1 MIDRL
6 WWISVFALS
15 MVSAAQAADNDK
27 LFPTAATIA
36 QTRTIHFTSKLNGEP
51 FTIHVWEQ
59 RGFAGKTPKG
69 GFPVLYVLDGE
80 LYFPFAQF
88 LSNAMPGDSP
98 IIVGIG
104 HDAFNDKAVIARYAK
119 LPANHKIGV
128 DDSVEAF
135 SYLRFLDFV
144 TPTSPE
150 NRGPKW
156 LGGGGSYS
164 GGDVDTFL
172 KVIETEIKPRVEATA
187 PINKA
192 DQALFGHS
200 LGGFAVLR
208 ALFTEPRAFRTFI
221 ASSPTIWWNNRE
233 VLRDEAAFAASVRSG
248 AIAPRVLITAAAE
261 EDEVTISPDYVKSL
275 PPDKAAEI
283 TPYIKMIGGWG
294 GMKAQAKVL
303 GERLQAIPGRGGYQA
318 KYELISGVNH
328 GNEPRIS
335 IWDAL
340 NFAFP
345 R

>member
-1 MIDRL
+1 MIGRL
-6 WWISVFALS
+6 CSIFALTLLLT
-15 MVSAAQAADNDK
+15 ATARAGDDGK

-59 RGFAGKTPKG
+59 RGFAGKVPKG
-69 GFPVLYVLDGE
+69 GFSVLYLLDGE

-104 HDAFNDKAVIARYAK
+104 HDALNDKAVIARYGK
-119 LPANHKIGV
+119 LPANHNVGV
-128 DDSVEAF
+128 DESIDAF
-135 SYLRFLDFV
+135 SALRLLDFT
-144 TPTSPE
+144 TPVSPE

-156 LGGGGSYS
+156 FGGGGNNA
-164 GGDVDTFL
+164 GGNADTFL
-172 KVIETEIKPRVEATA
+172 KVMETEIKPRVEAMV
-187 PINKA
+187 PINKN
-192 DQALFGHS
+192 DQALYGHS
-200 LGGFAVLR
+200 LGGFTVLR
-208 ALFTEPRAFRTFI
+208 ALFTEPHAFRTFI
-221 ASSPTIWWNNRE
+221 ASSPTIWWNKNE
-233 VLRDEAAFAASVRSG
+233 VLRGEAAFAANVRSG
-248 AIAPRVLITAAAE
+248 TIAPRVMITAAAE

-294 GMKAQAKVL
+294 GMKAQAKAL
-303 GERLQAIPGRGGYQA
+303 GERLEAIQGKGEYKA
-318 KYELISGVNH
+318 KYELIPAVNH
-328 GNEPRIS
+328 GSEPRVS
-335 IWDAL
+335 IWDGL